1 MKKSISIL
9 LTGSIVFAMGL
20 SSCKSKT
27 SDTSIKTSVETAFRA
42 DPVAAGAV
50 ATVDKGVVTI
60 NGVCND
66 EAAKAKAGEIAKGI
80 KGVKEVINNCTVP
93 PPAPVEVVVNA
104 DDAALNAGLTDA
116 LKDNP
121 TVHYTLNDGKI
132 VLTGEIAKAKWM
144 SLKQTLDKLK
154 SKGYDLTGLTIK

>member
-9 LTGSIVFAMGL
+9 LAGSIVVTMSLA
-20 SSCKSKT
+20 SCKSKT
-27 SDTSIKTSVETAFRA
+27 SDTTIKTSVETAFKA
-42 DPVAAGAV
+42 DPVSAGAV

-66 EAAKAKAGEIAKGI
+66 EAAKARAGEIAKGV

-93 PPAPVEVVVNA
+93 PPAPVDVVVNA

-121 TVHYTLNDGKI
+121 TVHYTLSDGKI
-132 VLTGEIAKAKWM
+132 VLTGEIAKSKWM
-144 SLKQTLDKLK
+144 KLKQTLDKLK